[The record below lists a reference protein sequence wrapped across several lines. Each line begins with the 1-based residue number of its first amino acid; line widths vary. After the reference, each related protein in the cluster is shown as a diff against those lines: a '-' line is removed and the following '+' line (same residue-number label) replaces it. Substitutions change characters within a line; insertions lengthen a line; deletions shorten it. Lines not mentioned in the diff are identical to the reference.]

1 MDKSDQ
7 YEEQAIRERAYFIWE
22 REGRP
27 KGRAKDH
34 WMRAVVERSHEPK
47 QPDDD
52 HQQDEEKI
60 LAGRSDVNYPALL
73 TKDVPG
79 G

>member
-1 MDKSDQ
+1 MQEPDG
-7 YEEQAIRERAYFIWE
+7 YMEQVIREAPYFIWE

-27 KGRAKDH
+27 EGGAKDH
-34 WMRAVVERSHEPK
+34 WERAIIENSTGDCAGGE
-47 QPDDD
+47 
-52 HQQDEEKI
+52 DEEKV
-60 LAGRSDVNYPALL
+60 LAGRPDANMPALL